1 MRLFNLPRII
11 ATLLGAVISLP
22 VAALAQAQDAQSQ
35 QSASQDSSVADAARR
50 NRDKKKSPSNPP
62 KSAKVITD
70 DDLDRRNFSPGQE
83 GLNVGSPPKL
93 ETEPPSPQAVAAA
106 EASDKAEQGS
116 VKEAGEQDAEIARLK
131 ERTKDAEKDLE
142 LARRQAAL
150 DQDSFL
156 SQPDYAHDAA
166 GKAKLESEKQQ
177 INDKQQEVERLKTRL
192 AALEELKS
200 HRKPARTKAAP
211 PPQTEN
217 PPSAP
222 PQS

>member
-22 VAALAQAQDAQSQ
+22 VAALAQAQDAQSR

-200 HRKPARTKAAP
+200 HRKPSRTRAAAP
-211 PPQTEN
+211 PKTEN

>member
-22 VAALAQAQDAQSQ
+22 AAALAQAQDAQSQ
-35 QSASQDSSVADAARR
+35 EDSPVADAGRR
-50 NRDKKKSPSNPP
+50 TRDKKKSPSNPP
-62 KSAKVITD
+62 RSAKVITD

-106 EASDKAEQGS
+106 EASDKAEQGW
-116 VKEAGEQDAEIARLK
+116 VKEAGEKDAEIARLK

-142 LARRQAAL
+142 LAWRQAAL

-200 HRKPARTKAAP
+200 HRKPSRTRAAAP
-211 PPQTEN
+211 PKTEN

>member
-1 MRLFNLPRII
+1 MHLFSSPRLI
-11 ATLLGAVISLP
+11 ATLLGAVISFP
-22 VAALAQAQDAQSQ
+22 VAPLAQAQDAQSQ
-35 QSASQDSSVADAARR
+35 EESSVADAARR
-50 NRDKKKSPSNPP
+50 NRDKKKGPSNPP

-106 EASDKAEQGS
+106 EASDKAAEQGS

-131 ERTKDAEKDLE
+131 ERVKDAEKDLE
-142 LARRQAAL
+142 LAQRQAAL

-156 SQPDYAHDAA
+156 SQSDYAHDLA
-166 GKAKLESEKQQ
+166 GKANLEREKQQ

-200 HRKPARTKAAP
+200 HRKPTRTKAAP

>member
-35 QSASQDSSVADAARR
+35 QSAPQDSSVADAARR

-200 HRKPARTKAAP
+200 HRKPSRTRAAAP
-211 PPQTEN
+211 PKTEN

>member
-200 HRKPARTKAAP
+200 HRKPSRTRAAAP
-211 PPQTEN
+211 PKTEN
-217 PPSAP
+217 PPSAH

>member
-1 MRLFNLPRII
+1 MRLFSSPRII
-11 ATLLGAVISLP
+11 ATLISAVISLP
-22 VAALAQAQDAQSQ
+22 VAASAQAQDAQSQ
-35 QSASQDSSVADAARR
+35 QSASQESSVADAARR
-50 NRDKKKSPSNPP
+50 NRDKKKTPASPP

-131 ERTKDAEKDLE
+131 ERVKDAEKDLE
-142 LARRQAAL
+142 LAQRQAAL

-156 SQPDYAHDAA
+156 SQPDYAHDTA
-166 GKAKLESEKQQ
+166 GKANLERDKQQ

-211 PPQTEN
+211 APQTEN
-217 PPSAP
+217 APSAP

>member
-1 MRLFNLPRII
+1 MRLFSSPRII
-11 ATLLGAVISLP
+11 AMLLGAVISLP
-22 VAALAQAQDAQSQ
+22 AAALAQAQDAQSQ
-35 QSASQDSSVADAARR
+35 EDSSVADAARR
-50 NRDKKKSPSNPP
+50 NRDKKRSPANPP
-62 KSAKVITD
+62 KSTKVITD

-106 EASDKAEQGS
+106 EASDKAAEQGA

-131 ERTKDAEKDLE
+131 EQVKDAEKDVE
-142 LARRQAAL
+142 LARRQAAR

-156 SQPDYAHDAA
+156 SQPDYAHDTA

-200 HRKPARTKAAP
+200 HRKPVRKKAAQ

-217 PPSAP
+217 PPSSP
-222 PQS
+222 PQP

>member
-83 GLNVGSPPKL
+83 GLNVGSTPKL
-93 ETEPPSPQAVAAA
+93 ETEPPSSQAVAAA

-200 HRKPARTKAAP
+200 HRKPRRTRAAAP
-211 PPQTEN
+211 PKTEN

>member
-1 MRLFNLPRII
+1 MHLFSSPRVI
-11 ATLLGAVISLP
+11 ATLLGAVISLS
-22 VAALAQAQDAQSQ
+22 VAALAQAHDAQSQ
-35 QSASQDSSVADAARR
+35 EDSSVADAARR
-50 NRDKKKSPSNPP
+50 NRDKKKSPANPP

-83 GLNVGSPPKL
+83 GLNVGASPKL
-93 ETEPPSPQAVAAA
+93 ETEPPSAQAVAAA

-116 VKEAGEQDAEIARLK
+116 VKEAGEQDAQIARLK
-131 ERTKDAEKDLE
+131 EQVKDAEKDLE

-156 SQPDYAHDAA
+156 SQADYAHDTA
-166 GKAKLESEKQQ
+166 GKANLERDRQQ

-200 HRKPARTKAAP
+200 HRKPARKKAAS

-217 PPSAP
+217 PPSTP

>member
-22 VAALAQAQDAQSQ
+22 AAALAQAQDAQSQ
-35 QSASQDSSVADAARR
+35 EDSSVADAARR
-50 NRDKKKSPSNPP
+50 NRDKKKTPANPP

-106 EASDKAEQGS
+106 EASDKAAEQGS

-131 ERTKDAEKDLE
+131 EQVKDAEKDLE

-156 SQPDYAHDAA
+156 SQTDYAHDVA
-166 GKAKLESEKQQ
+166 GKANLERDRQQ

-200 HRKPARTKAAP
+200 HRKPTRTKAAP
-211 PPQTEN
+211 PPQAEN

>member
-1 MRLFNLPRII
+1 MHLFNSPRLI
-11 ATLLGAVISLP
+11 ATLLGAVISFP

-35 QSASQDSSVADAARR
+35 EESSVADAARR
-50 NRDKKKSPSNPP
+50 NRDKKKGPSNPP

-131 ERTKDAEKDLE
+131 ERVKDAEKDLE
-142 LARRQAAL
+142 LAQRQAAL

-156 SQPDYAHDAA
+156 SQSDYAHDLA
-166 GKAKLESEKQQ
+166 GRANLEREKQQ

-217 PPSAP
+217 PPSTP

>member
-1 MRLFNLPRII
+1 MHLFSSPRVI

-35 QSASQDSSVADAARR
+35 QDSSVADAARR

-62 KSAKVITD
+62 KPGKVITD

-131 ERTKDAEKDLE
+131 EQVKDAEKDLE

-156 SQPDYAHDAA
+156 SQTDYAHDTA
-166 GKAKLESEKQQ
+166 GKANLERDRQQ

-200 HRKPARTKAAP
+200 HRKPARKKAAS

-217 PPSAP
+217 PPSTP

>member
-200 HRKPARTKAAP
+200 HRKPSRTRAAAP
-211 PPQTEN
+211 PKTEN

>member
-22 VAALAQAQDAQSQ
+22 AAALAQAQDAQSQ
-35 QSASQDSSVADAARR
+35 EDSSVADAARR

-156 SQPDYAHDAA
+156 SQTDYAHDVA
-166 GKAKLESEKQQ
+166 GKANLERDRQQ

-200 HRKPARTKAAP
+200 HRNPPRTQPPP
-211 PPQTEN
+211 PPQPDT
-217 PPSAP
+217 PPTP
-222 PQS
+222 P